1 MFQAEEAAA
10 AKASSDREHGAFQK
24 LKETTSMVGPGTG
37 RGSLAQ
43 KQTWR
48 LSGKKLHMRQPH
60 EKPVSLS
67 MGGPLELQRQK
78 TGGLLLFSCDSHFL

>member
-10 AKASSDREHGAFQK
+10 AKASSDREHGSFQK

-43 KQTWR
+43 KQTGVIDMETEW
-48 LSGKKLHMRQPH
+48 KKASN
-60 EKPVSLS
+60 ETTS
-67 MGGPLELQRQK
+67 
-78 TGGLLLFSCDSHFL
+78 